1 MYMNNN
7 IDLPHMIYQEH
18 KGDDDLIIE
27 KLEKLI
33 QKGRHIRSKNLVAR
47 ICETNNIKLL
57 TYLIGVK
64 YQFNRLPVYICALE
78 GHKQLL
84 SILLQYQNLIT
95 INFLSQIQCLY
106 ILDYH
111 RSKNNLTKK
120 HKIYQKRSL
129 NQNIMII

>member
-1 MYMNNN
+1 MMYINNN

-18 KGDDDLIIE
+18 KGDNDLIIE

-33 QKGRHIRSKNLVAR
+33 ERGRNIRSKNLVAR

-64 YQFNRLPVYICALE
+64 YQFDRLPVYICALE

-84 SILLQYQNLIT
+84 SILLQYQNFNIDWKDLENKLIENENND
-95 INFLSQIQCLY
+95 ILEFLRNEEY
-106 ILDYH
+106 I
-111 RSKNNLTKK
+111 
-120 HKIYQKRSL
+120 
-129 NQNIMII
+129 

>member
-1 MYMNNN
+1 MMYMNNN

-64 YQFNRLPVYICALE
+64 YQFDRLPVYICALE

-84 SILLQYQNLIT
+84 SILLQYQNFNIDWKDLENKLIENENND
-95 INFLSQIQCLY
+95 ILEFLRNEEY
-106 ILDYH
+106 I
-111 RSKNNLTKK
+111 
-120 HKIYQKRSL
+120 
-129 NQNIMII
+129 

>member
-1 MYMNNN
+1 MNNN

-18 KGDDDLIIE
+18 KDDDDLIIE

-64 YQFNRLPVYICALE
+64 YQFNRLHVYICALE

-84 SILLQYQNLIT
+84 SILLQYQNFNIDWKDLENKLIENENND
-95 INFLSQIQCLY
+95 ILEFLRNENIFRNSI
-106 ILDYH
+106 
-111 RSKNNLTKK
+111 KNEI
-120 HKIYQKRSL
+120 KIK
-129 NQNIMII
+129 N

>member
-1 MYMNNN
+1 MMYMNNN

-33 QKGRHIRSKNLVAR
+33 QKGRRIRSKNLVAR

-64 YQFNRLPVYICALE
+64 YQFDRLPVYICALE

-84 SILLQYQNLIT
+84 SILLQYQNFNIDWKDLENKLIENENND
-95 INFLSQIQCLY
+95 ILEFLRNEEY
-106 ILDYH
+106 I
-111 RSKNNLTKK
+111 
-120 HKIYQKRSL
+120 
-129 NQNIMII
+129 

>member
-84 SILLQYQNLIT
+84 SILLQYQNFNIDWKDLENKLIENENND
-95 INFLSQIQCLY
+95 ILEFLRNEKY
-106 ILDYH
+106 I
-111 RSKNNLTKK
+111 
-120 HKIYQKRSL
+120 
-129 NQNIMII
+129 

>member
-18 KGDDDLIIE
+18 KGNDDLIIE

-33 QKGRHIRSKNLVAR
+33 KRGRHIRSKNLVAR

-64 YQFNRLPVYICALE
+64 YKFERLPVYICALE

-84 SILLQYQNLIT
+84 SILLQYQNFNIDWKYLENKLYENENNDILE
-95 INFLSQIQCLY
+95 FLRNEKY
-106 ILDYH
+106 I
-111 RSKNNLTKK
+111 
-120 HKIYQKRSL
+120 
-129 NQNIMII
+129 